1 MQSRF
6 WGLFAAIIGRA
17 IYDRSAH
24 QIVLSRQG
32 VLAGPSHQVF
42 YFVRN
47 RGRLDCPPQCTVMRP
62 LLLINHRLIFSFPES
77 IPGLGGVDAIV
88 SEGPKEAVICLTL

>member
-6 WGLFAAIIGRA
+6 WSLFAAITGRA

-24 QIVLSRQG
+24 QIILSRQG
-32 VLAGPSHQVF
+32 VSAGPPHQVF

-47 RGRLDCPPQCTVMRP
+47 KGKPDCPPQCTVMRP
-62 LLLINHRLIFSFPES
+62 LLLINHGLVFSFQES
-77 IPGLGGVDAIV
+77 ILGLRGVDAIV
-88 SEGPKEAVICLTL
+88 SEGPKQAVICLTL